1 MKNALKLYD
10 LLLQVDLNSKQL
22 NLSNKQ
28 AQKNSQVFLPF
39 SLNFQCRILK
49 DVKVSKTWQ
58 S

>member
-49 DVKVSKTWQ
+49 DVKVSKT
-58 S
+58 